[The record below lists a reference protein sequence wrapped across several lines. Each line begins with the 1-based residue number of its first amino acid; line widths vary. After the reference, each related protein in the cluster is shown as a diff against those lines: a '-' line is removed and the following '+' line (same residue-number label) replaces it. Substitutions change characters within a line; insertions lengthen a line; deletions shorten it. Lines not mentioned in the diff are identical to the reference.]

1 MRRLCLVHWDI
12 AEAEK
17 KAPGLKGLGY
27 EVECAAPR
35 GYPGLRPLRDSPPDV
50 VVIDLSRRPAYGR
63 DIAQALRRYKD
74 TRNVPLV
81 LLGGEPAKVTTI
93 RERLPDAVYARWEQA
108 AGALEDAISR
118 TPDVPA
124 VPPSPMEGYSG
135 TPLPR
140 KLGLKPA
147 STVALL
153 GAPDGFEATLGELPD
168 GLVFTRGAGGPCDVV
183 LWFVRS
189 RAELEGEVGRIG
201 AGWEAGGFGLSG
213 PRRRRGW
220 SPTLPNS
227 LCGRLGL
234 ALAWSTTR
242 CARSTRRGRG
252 CCSPGAKCRVG
263 LAGPGPA
270 LLVEFYE
277 AVDAREGD
285 GLRDQVEGEVV

>member
-1 MRRLCLVHWDI
+1 M
-12 AEAEK
+12 
-17 KAPGLKGLGY
+17 
-27 EVECAAPR
+27 
-35 GYPGLRPLRDSPPDV
+35 
-50 VVIDLSRRPAYGR
+50 
-63 DIAQALRRYKD
+63 
-74 TRNVPLV
+74 PLV

-201 AGWEAGGFGLSG
+201 AGLGG
-213 PRRRRGW
+213 
-220 SPTLPNS
+220 
-227 LCGRLGL
+227 GRLWIIWPKKASGVVTDVTQQL
-234 ALAWSTTR
+234 VR
-242 CARSTRRGRG
+242 E
-252 CCSPGAKCRVG
+252 VG
-263 LAGPGPA
+263 LGAGM
-270 LLVEFYE
+270 VDYKVCS
-277 AVDAREGD
+277 VDATWS
-285 GLRDQVEGEVV
+285 GLLFARRKA

>member
-17 KAPGLKGLGY
+17 KAPGLKDLGY

-118 TPDVPA
+118 TPDVPT

-168 GLVFTRGAGGPCDVV
+168 GLVFTRAAGGPCDVG

-201 AGWEAGGFGLSG
+201 AGLGG
-213 PRRRRGW
+213 
-220 SPTLPNS
+220 
-227 LCGRLGL
+227 GRLWIIWPKKASGVVTDVTQQL
-234 ALAWSTTR
+234 VR
-242 CARSTRRGRG
+242 E
-252 CCSPGAKCRVG
+252 VG
-263 LAGPGPA
+263 LGAGM
-270 LLVEFYE
+270 VDYKVCS
-277 AVDAREGD
+277 VDATWS
-285 GLRDQVEGEVV
+285 GLLFARRKA

>member
-17 KAPGLKGLGY
+17 KAPGLKDLGY

-35 GYPGLRPLRDSPPDV
+35 GYPGLRPLRDSP
-50 VVIDLSRRPAYGR
+50 
-63 DIAQALRRYKD
+63 
-74 TRNVPLV
+74 
-81 LLGGEPAKVTTI
+81 
-93 RERLPDAVYARWEQA
+93 
-108 AGALEDAISR
+108 
-118 TPDVPA
+118 PDVPA

-201 AGWEAGGFGLSG
+201 AGLGG
-213 PRRRRGW
+213 
-220 SPTLPNS
+220 
-227 LCGRLGL
+227 GRLWIIWPKKASGVVTDVTQQL
-234 ALAWSTTR
+234 VR
-242 CARSTRRGRG
+242 E
-252 CCSPGAKCRVG
+252 VG
-263 LAGPGPA
+263 LGAGM
-270 LLVEFYE
+270 VDYKVCS
-277 AVDAREGD
+277 VDATWS
-285 GLRDQVEGEVV
+285 GLLFARRKA

>member
-17 KAPGLKGLGY
+17 KAPGLKDLGY

-63 DIAQALRRYKD
+63 DIAQALRRYRA

-168 GLVFTRGAGGPCDVV
+168 GLVFTRGRVV
-183 LWFVRS
+183 PATWC
-189 RAELEGEVGRIG
+189 
-201 AGWEAGGFGLSG
+201 
-213 PRRRRGW
+213 
-220 SPTLPNS
+220 
-227 LCGRLGL
+227 CG
-234 ALAWSTTR
+234 S
-242 CARSTRRGRG
+242 
-252 CCSPGAKCRVG
+252 
-263 LAGPGPA
+263 
-270 LLVEFYE
+270 
-277 AVDAREGD
+277 
-285 GLRDQVEGEVV
+285 

>member
-17 KAPGLKGLGY
+17 KAPGLRALGY
-27 EVECAAPR
+27 EVECAAPE
-35 GYPGLRPLRDSPPDV
+35 GSPGLRPLRESPPDV

-81 LLGGEPAKVTTI
+81 LLGGHPDKVESI
-93 RERLPDAVYARWEQA
+93 QEVLPDVVYADWEGVA
-108 AGALEDAISR
+108 AALEAAISHA
-118 TPDVPA
+118 PDEPV

-153 GAPDGFEATLGELPD
+153 GAPDGFEDTLGELPE
-168 GLVFTRGAGGPCDVV
+168 GVELLRGGSGPCDVV

-189 RAELEGEVGRIG
+189 RAELEEVGRM
-201 AGWEAGGFGLSG
+201 AARLGG
-213 PRRRRGW
+213 
-220 SPTLPNS
+220 
-227 LCGRLGL
+227 GRLWIIWPKKASGVV
-234 ALAWSTTR
+234 TDVTQQVVR
-242 CARSTRRGRG
+242 E
-252 CCSPGAKCRVG
+252 VG
-263 LAGPGPA
+263 LAAG
-270 LLVEFYE
+270 LVDYKVCS
-277 AVDAREGD
+277 VDATWS
-285 GLRDQVEGEVV
+285 GLLFARRKEKGGVSVPWPGSPRRAV